1 MYAIVKCGGKQL
13 KIAEGD
19 TVVVERLSGEK
30 GEKVVLDEVLMIAD
44 GDKMTVGTPLVE
56 GASVEAEVL
65 EQKRDDKVIVFK
77 KKRRHN
83 YRRKKGHRQY
93 ITVLKVKS
101 INAKG
106 GSKKTAAKA
115 DAKKTETKAKSTAK
129 ADAKSSGT
137 KAKSTAQKSTAKA
150 SAKKAA
156 SK

>member
-19 TVVVERLSGEK
+19 TVVVERLSGEQ